1 MVVRRKAFLRR
12 GYLKTMLSLSQIAR
26 AGRANR
32 VEVLLRGGLGNQL
45 FGYAAGLELSHRT
58 GLPLSL
64 VTSFLRANDS
74 DTARSFEL
82 GELVAERVTVAAQGS
97 NRCFTEQSFAFDEN
111 FLALDGPTLL
121 DGYFQSSRYFS
132 SISELL
138 REQIRQTPSFSAG
151 RESMGQSPFIGVQ
164 FRRGDYRGAHQANFH
179 GLVNDR
185 YFLRGVE
192 LVRSIVG
199 NLPVVVFSDEY
210 KEAVRL
216 ASTIVGAEAHCPR
229 PDGNSIETLGALSEA
244 SSLVISNSTFGWW
257 GAYLGDS
264 MVEVVVPRP
273 WFKNRGLDTTD
284 LIERTWISIGY

>member
-1 MVVRRKAFLRR
+1 MEGLRET
-12 GYLKTMLSLSQIAR
+12 GLPASEAV
-26 AGRANR
+26 AGADSPGRERTSSRSAP
-32 VEVLLRGGLGNQL
+32 RGGLGNQL
-45 FGYAAGLELSHRT
+45 FGFAAGLELSQRT
-58 GLPLSL
+58 GLPLCL

-82 GELVAERVTVAAQGS
+82 GELVARPVTVAAQGS
-97 NRCFTEQSFAFDEN
+97 NRCFTERTFAFDEN
-111 FLALDGPTLL
+111 FLSLDGPTLL

-132 SISELL
+132 SVSALV
-138 REQIRQTPSFSAG
+138 RERIRQTPSFSAG

-164 FRRGDYRGAHQANFH
+164 FRRGDYRGAHQENFH
-179 GLVNDR
+179 GLVTDS

-192 LVRSIVG
+192 LARSIVG

-210 KEAVRL
+210 EEAVRL
-216 ASTIVGAEAHCPR
+216 ASTIVGAEAHSPR
-229 PDGNSIETLGALSEA
+229 PDGNSMETLGALSEA

-273 WFKNRGLDTTD
+273 WFKARGLDTTD
-284 LIERTWISIGY
+284 LVERTWISIGY